1 MNYYIQRN
9 FKLGKG
15 WSTQLSS
22 WFYAPTREAIF
33 LTSALGSL
41 DIGVKMMILKEKVSI
56 RITMVD
62 LLNTQRW
69 QQRVQFANMAFT
81 YRRKR
86 ESCVIRLQFGWGF

>member
-1 MNYYIQRN
+1 M
-9 FKLGKG
+9 
-15 WSTQLSS
+15 
-22 WFYAPTREAIF
+22 
-33 LTSALGSL
+33 GSL

-69 QQRVQFANMAFT
+69 QQRVQFANMDFT

-86 ESCVIRLQFGWGF
+86 ESCVIRLQFGWSFGKSKYQAKERKTNEDANRIKVKS